1 MFLTLGAELEKFF
14 EHQAIRHVLD
24 AIRAWAQ
31 DNLFITYPLVQTLV
45 LLGCISV
52 AFALAPVLRR
62 RVAAWG
68 GSIHVLRL
76 RELLLGLATHL
87 LALAL
92 LWPAVLVARHAGLP
106 FHIIKSG
113 ASLISAWV
121 LIRTVSQLV
130 RDPGWARS
138 VAWFVWIVAALN
150 ILNLLQPTMAMLDSV
165 GWTIGNV
172 RISPLTVLKSTL
184 AFALLLTVAVYAS
197 RLLESRISTS
207 DTLSPSLKVL
217 VTKALKIVLVVLA
230 IVVAIKGAGIDLG
243 ALAIFSGAI
252 GLGVGFG
259 LQKIIGNLI
268 SGVILLLD
276 KSIKPGDVIAVD
288 DTYGWVNT
296 LGGRYVSVITRDGV
310 EHLIPNELL
319 ITERVENWTYS
330 HDRTR
335 LRIAVGVHYDSDVR
349 LAARLCEEA
358 AGQTTRVLQDPA
370 PKSLVKGFGDNSVD
384 LEIRFWIADAH
395 NGVAN
400 VKSDVLLDVW
410 DKFHEHGIEIPYP
423 QRDLHLRSAGELVKV
438 LREVQATS

>member
-1 MFLTLGAELEKFF
+1 
-14 EHQAIRHVLD
+14 VD
-24 AIRAWAQ
+24 
-31 DNLFITYPLVQTLV
+31 
-45 LLGCISV
+45 
-52 AFALAPVLRR
+52 
-62 RVAAWG
+62 
-68 GSIHVLRL
+68 
-76 RELLLGLATHL
+76 
-87 LALAL
+87 
-92 LWPAVLVARHAGLP
+92 
-106 FHIIKSG
+106 
-113 ASLISAWV
+113 
-121 LIRTVSQLV
+121 
-130 RDPGWARS
+130 
-138 VAWFVWIVAALN
+138 
-150 ILNLLQPTMAMLDSV
+150 
-165 GWTIGNV
+165 
-172 RISPLTVLKSTL
+172 
-184 AFALLLTVAVYAS
+184 
-197 RLLESRISTS
+197 
-207 DTLSPSLKVL
+207 
-217 VTKALKIVLVVLA
+217 VLA
-230 IVVAIKGAGIDLG
+230 GAKAVQIATVIYQKGPEH
-243 ALAIFSGAI
+243 I
-252 GLGVGFG
+252 GVMLEQMKEWMKKNNYSS

-423 QRDLHLRSAGELVKV
+423 QRDLHLRSAGELVRA
-438 LREVQATS
+438 LREAQATS